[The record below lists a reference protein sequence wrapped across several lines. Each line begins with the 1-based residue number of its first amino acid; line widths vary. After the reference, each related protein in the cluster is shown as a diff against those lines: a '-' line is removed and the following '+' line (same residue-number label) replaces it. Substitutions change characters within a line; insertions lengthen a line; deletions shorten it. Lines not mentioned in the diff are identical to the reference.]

1 MHLIIDGYGADP
13 AKLQDFAFIYHLLD
27 SYPERIGM
35 HKISYPHIIEY
46 TQGSPQDWGL
56 SGFVFI
62 AESHISVHTYPAR
75 GYVNIDVF
83 SCKPFDPDPVAEQL
97 KRDFGL
103 ERAETWVVDRGAYPA
118 HAVLSAAAQAPHAK
132 G

>member
-13 AKLQDFAFIYHLLD
+13 LRLQDFAFIYHFLD
-27 SYPERIGM
+27 NCPARIGM
-35 HKISYPHIIEY
+35 HKISHPHVIEY
-46 TQGSPQDWGL
+46 TDCPQQDWGL

-83 SCKPFDPDPVAEQL
+83 SCKPFDPDPVALELQ
-97 KRDFGL
+97 REFGL
-103 ERAETWVVDRGAYPA
+103 ERAETWVVDRGVYRANPA
-118 HAVLSAAAQAPHAK
+118 PAAAGREAPA
-132 G
+132 